1 MYGRCVGWIALLII
15 RSDTEV
21 FVGVIC
27 ARENRW
33 EEWVVNELIERK
45 RARKGLNNKKDKR

>member
-27 ARENRW
+27 AREWMRRMGCERIDGKKES
-33 EEWVVNELIERK
+33 EEGFE
-45 RARKGLNNKKDKR
+45 